1 LSIGAIKFFL
11 ISAFVPIKL
20 GPPITPKANSMK
32 LSRQQIRESL
42 NTLPIES
49 ILGRSVSKQLNPK
62 QKAFARR
69 VAQGQT
75 KAEAYRQTY
84 NQNPARSTL
93 VTRPYE
99 LASDPRIKREIEAYE
114 LALEASKYRTPIA
127 LRELVIQTLVQTLV
141 DPDAK
146 HSAKLT
152 AAKILGTVSEVSA
165 FVERKEITHV
175 SSSDDARD
183 QIMAV
188 LSEMVRSQAIDV
200 DPTTLIQE
208 LEGTHPSPTPQDA
221 ESESRPHVHTIPPKS
236 SDVQPIP
243 PKSSASES
251 DSPHPFQ
258 NSDQDSDK

>member
-1 LSIGAIKFFL
+1 
-11 ISAFVPIKL
+11 
-20 GPPITPKANSMK
+20 MK

-165 FVERKEITHV
+165 FTERKEITHV
-175 SSSDDARD
+175 SSSQDARD
-183 QIMAV
+183 QIMSALSDMLKSNAV
-188 LSEMVRSQAIDV
+188 DV

-221 ESESRPHVHTIPPKS
+221 ETESHSHVHTIPHDLS
-236 SDVQPIP
+236 NSQPIP
-243 PKSSASES
+243 QDTPTPSKNSDPES
-251 DSPHPFQ
+251 D
-258 NSDQDSDK
+258 K

>member
-1 LSIGAIKFFL
+1 
-11 ISAFVPIKL
+11 
-20 GPPITPKANSMK
+20 MK

-84 NQNPARSTL
+84 NPNPARSTL

-114 LALEASKYRTPIA
+114 LALEAAKYRTPVA

-141 DPDAK
+141 DPDSK
-146 HSAKLT
+146 HSAKLA
-152 AAKILGTVSEVSA
+152 AAKILGSVTEVSA
-165 FVERKEITHV
+165 FTDRKEITHV
-175 SSSDDARD
+175 TTSDNART
-183 QIMAV
+183 QIMDM
-188 LSEMVRSQAIDV
+188 LSDMLKANAIDV

-208 LEGTHPSPTPQDA
+208 LGGTHPSPTPQDA
-221 ESESRPHVHTIPPKS
+221 ESESRPHVHTIPPES
-236 SDVQPIP
+236 STSQLINTPTPSKISDP
-243 PKSSASES
+243 ES
-251 DSPHPFQ
+251 D
-258 NSDQDSDK
+258 K